1 MINSREGRHP
11 EAIQLW
17 EAGWGWAGSAS
28 RKKLLEAILMGGT
41 RGPQKEDLVGPPPH
55 PPPHTCAH
63 AHAQTCKIIIPYRGG
78 PYICE

>member
-17 EAGWGWAGSAS
+17 EAGWWWAGSAS

-41 RGPQKEDLVGPPPH
+41 RGPQKEDLVGPPP
-55 PPPHTCAH
+55 PPPHTHVCTRACTNM
-63 AHAQTCKIIIPYRGG
+63 QNNYTLQRRSVYM
-78 PYICE
+78 